1 MRRGYFAGVKMD
13 QVLADTLTANLK
25 HAATTEAKIDA
36 LVLADIALVDCQRK
50 TSERVKQ
57 LCSDR
62 QSFKDIFTGGKIVIG
77 GIIGL
82 ANSGMIIAAIKFCKV
97 VGILR

>member
-1 MRRGYFAGVKMD
+1 MD

-25 HAATTEAKIDA
+25 HATTTEAKIDA

-50 TSERVKQ
+50 TSERVKT
-57 LCSDR
+57 LCADR
-62 QSFKDIFTGGKIVIG
+62 QSALDKLTGGKIVLW

-82 ANSGMIIAAIKFCKV
+82 ANSGMLVMAIKFCKV
-97 VGILR
+97 VGILW